1 MTGTHTLRVPDGIL
15 HYEVHGEG
23 PFLILTGAPMGADL
37 FTPLAEALS
46 GTHTVVTHDPRG
58 IGRSVLDDP
67 AQDST
72 PEARADD
79 LVAILNDLGATEAD
93 ILGSSGGAV
102 TTLALAE
109 RHADRA
115 RTIVA
120 HEPPLLGLLP
130 EAEEQFA
137 VTEEIIATYRRDG
150 AGAAWRRFM
159 INAGFPVPEEGT
171 EGFGPGAAEEE
182 DGADDGENDRRFYV
196 HELRGTVRHR
206 VDPARITAGS
216 ARVVPALGTASGGLI
231 TDRTTRALAELLDT
245 VPVVFP
251 GGHGGFME
259 DPDAFAGVLREVLAP
274 VTESGRRPA
283 P

>member
-1 MTGTHTLRVPDGIL
+1 MTGTRTLRTPDGVL

-23 PFLILTGAPMGADL
+23 PLLVLTGAPMGADM
-37 FTPLAEALS
+37 FGPLAQALAD
-46 GTHTVVTHDPRG
+46 TRTVLTHDPRG

-67 AQDST
+67 DQDST

-79 LVAILNDLGATEAD
+79 LVAILDDLGVTEAD
-93 ILGSSGGAV
+93 FLGSSGGAV

-109 RHADRA
+109 RHPDRA
-115 RTIVA
+115 RVIVA

-137 VTEEIIATYRRDG
+137 VTEEIIATYHRDG

-159 INAGFPVPEEGT
+159 ANAGFPTPEEDS
-171 EGFGPGAAEEE
+171 E
-182 DGADDGENDRRFYV
+182 GADAHPAGEEGDPNDRRFYV
-196 HELRGTVRHR
+196 HELRGTVHHR
-206 VDPARITAGS
+206 VDTERIAAGPAR
-216 ARVVPALGTASGGLI
+216 VLPALGAASDGLI
-231 TDRTTRALAELLDT
+231 TDRTTRALAELLGT

-251 GGHGGFME
+251 GDHGGFME
-259 DPDAFAGVLREVLAP
+259 DPDAFSGVLREVLAP
-274 VTESGRRPA
+274 VTEAGRRPV

>member
-1 MTGTHTLRVPDGIL
+1 MTSTHTLRTPDGVI
-15 HYEVHGEG
+15 HYEIRGEG
-23 PFLILTGAPMGADL
+23 PLLVLTGAPMGGEA
-37 FTPLAEALS
+37 FVPLAEALS
-46 GTHTVVTHDPRG
+46 DTHAVVTHDPRG

-67 AQDST
+67 DQDST

-79 LVAILNDLGATEAD
+79 LVAILNDLGTDEAD
-93 ILGSSGGAV
+93 FLGSSGGAV
-102 TTLALAE
+102 TILALAE

-137 VTEEIIATYRRDG
+137 VTEEIIATYHRDG

-159 INAGFPVPEEGT
+159 INAGFPAPEEGT
-171 EGFGPGAAEEE
+171 EEIGPSADEEE

-196 HELRGTVRHR
+196 HELRGTVHHR
-206 VDPARITAGS
+206 VDPARIAAGS
-216 ARVVPALGTASGGLI
+216 ARVVLALGAASDGLI
-231 TDRTTRALAELLDT
+231 TDRTARALAELLHTD
-245 VPVVFP
+245 PVVFP
-251 GGHGGFME
+251 GDHGGFME
-259 DPDAFAGVLREVLAP
+259 DPDGFAGVLREVLAP
-274 VTESGRRPA
+274 VTEAGRLPA

>member
-1 MTGTHTLRVPDGIL
+1 MTGTHTLKTPDGVL
-15 HYEVHGEG
+15 YHEVQGEG
-23 PFLILTGAPMGADL
+23 PLLVLTGAPMGADM
-37 FTPLAEALS
+37 FGPLAEALAT
-46 GTHTVVTHDPRG
+46 THTVLTHDPRG

-67 AQDST
+67 DQDST

-79 LVAILNDLGATEAD
+79 LVALLDHLGVAEAD
-93 ILGSSGGAV
+93 FLGSSGGAV

-109 RHADRA
+109 RHPDRA
-115 RTIVA
+115 RVIVA

-137 VTEEIIATYRRDG
+137 ITEEIIATYHRDG

-159 INAGFPVPEEGT
+159 ANAGFPT
-171 EGFGPGAAEEE
+171 SEE
-182 DGADDGENDRRFYV
+182 DAAGPDANPAGEEDDPNDRRFYV
-196 HELRGTVRHR
+196 HELRGTVHHR

-216 ARVVPALGTASGGLI
+216 ARVVPALGAASGGLI
-231 TDRTTRALAELLDT
+231 TDRTTRALAELLGT

-251 GGHGGFME
+251 GDHGGFVE
-259 DPDAFAGVLREVLAP
+259 DPNGFAGVLREVLAP
-274 VTESGRRPA
+274 VTEAGRRPT